1 MTPLYVEA
9 RMAVNM
15 YHILGLSGELQQ
27 HVNFPTIPE
36 PGSVR
41 SRCGRAGLISLEA
54 YLLDMQT
61 VTFSPYL
68 LGVLPLCMSV
78 LISSYEDRLPSELS
92 W

>member
-1 MTPLYVEA
+1 
-9 RMAVNM
+9 MAVNT

-41 SRCGRAGLISLEA
+41 SRCGQAGLVSLEA
-54 YLLDMQT
+54 SLLDMQT